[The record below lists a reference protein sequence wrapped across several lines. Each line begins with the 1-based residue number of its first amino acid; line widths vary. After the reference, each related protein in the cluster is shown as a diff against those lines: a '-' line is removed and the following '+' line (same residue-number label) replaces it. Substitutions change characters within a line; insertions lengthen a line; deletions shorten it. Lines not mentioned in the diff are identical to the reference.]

1 MSFIEE
7 QRKQILEEN
16 NTAQTD
22 FLDFLENLSPTV
34 STIDVSIPL
43 SGDIDCEVL
52 TKCSFK
58 GITALTF
65 CPGDITS
72 LKNIPQG
79 ITKLVCA
86 ENFLTDIPVLPES
99 IVELDLHKNA
109 VRLAN
114 STWSRDLKELNLSD
128 NQISSLENL
137 PVGLEVL
144 KVENCRLK
152 ILKLDGLEK
161 LRVLHCSGNIG
172 LVIENLPDTLTDFQC
187 ENDVITEINKMR
199 SEINSSEKESEKH
212 ANFNECLQEF
222 FRLKSLYEAKVL
234 ALKRNI
240 FKEAKSK
247 KEFKRKVSLLRPKCV
262 NCDRSVGS
270 IFENKG
276 RTYIAR
282 CGDTSHPCG
291 FRIELFGGEF
301 ESVKDSVERYY
312 KLLEI
317 TKLFIIKDKLDVVF
331 DYMTEEDGVEM
342 FKENLDEYTKEN
354 HHFQTLKKEYDD
366 LYFNEEDEEKLSVK
380 KKKIAQI
387 KERIQELFHIYKMD
401 ENPEALNDVMT
412 AYVTELIPEINN
424 EAFIRYKI
432 REINFDENRQLFEL
446 FQQNWRLNQL
456 EYTFGEFPRVIHFT
470 SMKN

>member
-34 STIDVSIPL
+34 STIDVSVPL

-161 LRVLHCSGNIG
+161 LRVLHCSGNI
-172 LVIENLPDTLTDFQC
+172 
-187 ENDVITEINKMR
+187 
-199 SEINSSEKESEKH
+199 
-212 ANFNECLQEF
+212 
-222 FRLKSLYEAKVL
+222 
-234 ALKRNI
+234 
-240 FKEAKSK
+240 
-247 KEFKRKVSLLRPKCV
+247 
-262 NCDRSVGS
+262 
-270 IFENKG
+270 
-276 RTYIAR
+276 
-282 CGDTSHPCG
+282 
-291 FRIELFGGEF
+291 
-301 ESVKDSVERYY
+301 
-312 KLLEI
+312 
-317 TKLFIIKDKLDVVF
+317 
-331 DYMTEEDGVEM
+331 
-342 FKENLDEYTKEN
+342 
-354 HHFQTLKKEYDD
+354 
-366 LYFNEEDEEKLSVK
+366 
-380 KKKIAQI
+380 
-387 KERIQELFHIYKMD
+387 
-401 ENPEALNDVMT
+401 
-412 AYVTELIPEINN
+412 
-424 EAFIRYKI
+424 
-432 REINFDENRQLFEL
+432 
-446 FQQNWRLNQL
+446 
-456 EYTFGEFPRVIHFT
+456 
-470 SMKN
+470 